1 MGVNV
6 PHGAEMKQQQTA
18 DSLVASLRAKRQEL
32 RAVHGLTGWVMAL
45 EDSFDMAA
53 DEIERLERD
62 NAELYR
68 LLEEQTNRALRPP
81 SETLACPHGFN
92 PACCQIC
99 APDEPFV
106 CPDCGTSGTPH
117 DPSCKRLVDS
127 LENFDGDRRG
137 LPAEKTNEPTVD
149 CCQPKTR

>member
-45 EDSFDMAA
+45 EDRFDRAA

-99 APDEPFV
+99 AP
-106 CPDCGTSGTPH
+106 H